1 MPSPRLAFA
10 VTILLSALAMAQS
23 VSPAHSPL
31 VSKNAASSQPDAAA
45 QTRVV
50 VDYGK
55 LPLAFEANHG
65 QTDAQVKFLS
75 RTSAYSLFLT
85 GDEAVLTLNAKKTNA
100 QNRDASTGFVSGHRF
115 SGAASVTKLD
125 AASGTNVIAHVL
137 RMKLQNANKSA
148 TVTESAN

>member
-75 RTSAYSLFLT
+75 RTSAYSRFLT

-115 SGAASVTKLD
+115 SGAASVTKTRRRFRD
-125 AASGTNVIAHVL
+125 
-137 RMKLQNANKSA
+137 
-148 TVTESAN
+148 